1 MNLTAYYDILIILF
15 QVYHTYYYLHIETNY
30 EIKKHRRITSYFKS
44 GSPKEFI
51 DNNHNDL
58 ISEALS
64 THLTALL
71 KEKGKTKAQVIK
83 ASELNDIYCYQI
95 FSGKRFPSRDTL
107 LSICIGMQLNV
118 DETQQLLLFAG
129 FAPLYVKNIRDS
141 IILFGINHQY
151 TIYEINESLY
161 SNNENT
167 LGQSC

>member
-1 MNLTAYYDILIILF
+1 MKSKSTDELLAIL
-15 QVYHTYYYLHIETNY
+15 
-30 EIKKHRRITSYFKS
+30 KKS

-161 SNNENT
+161 SNNENM

>member
-1 MNLTAYYDILIILF
+1 MKSKSTDELLAIL
-15 QVYHTYYYLHIETNY
+15 
-30 EIKKHRRITSYFKS
+30 KKS

-141 IILFGINHQY
+141 IILFGILSHFYADISWMCWMPITVLRVYHISQCF
-151 TIYEINESLY
+151 SDA
-161 SNNENT
+161 
-167 LGQSC
+167 SCHIWQQPRPG

>member
-1 MNLTAYYDILIILF
+1 MKSKSTDELLAIL
-15 QVYHTYYYLHIETNY
+15 
-30 EIKKHRRITSYFKS
+30 KKS

-95 FSGKRFPSRDTL
+95 FLFCEVTKKEHQNNDHHENA
-107 LSICIGMQLNV
+107 SIKY
-118 DETQQLLLFAG
+118 D
-129 FAPLYVKNIRDS
+129 
-141 IILFGINHQY
+141 
-151 TIYEINESLY
+151 
-161 SNNENT
+161 
-167 LGQSC
+167 

>member
-1 MNLTAYYDILIILF
+1 MKSKSTDELLAIL
-15 QVYHTYYYLHIETNY
+15 
-30 EIKKHRRITSYFKS
+30 KKS

-107 LSICIGMQLNV
+107 LSICIGMQLMLMKHSNFFYLQ
-118 DETQQLLLFAG
+118 DLLLFMLKISG
-129 FAPLYVKNIRDS
+129 TV
-141 IILFGINHQY
+141 
-151 TIYEINESLY
+151 
-161 SNNENT
+161 
-167 LGQSC
+167 

>member
-1 MNLTAYYDILIILF
+1 MKSKSTDELLAIL
-15 QVYHTYYYLHIETNY
+15 
-30 EIKKHRRITSYFKS
+30 KKS

-95 FSGKRFPSRDTL
+95 FSGKRFPSRDSSFFYL
-107 LSICIGMQLNV
+107 Q
-118 DETQQLLLFAG
+118 DLLLFMLKISG
-129 FAPLYVKNIRDS
+129 TV
-141 IILFGINHQY
+141 
-151 TIYEINESLY
+151 
-161 SNNENT
+161 
-167 LGQSC
+167 